1 MRDDITDVPGI
12 RVGHDTDLEAGT
24 GCTVILCETPAVG
37 GVDVRGG
44 APATRET
51 DVLQPLHM
59 VEEVHAVV
67 LTGGSAFGLD
77 AASGVMRYLEEHEQ
91 GYDTGVARVPIVPAA
106 AIFDLAFGSASVRPD
121 AAAGYRACQQATSE
135 GTPQGNVG
143 AGTGGTVGKMAGPA
157 FMMKGGLGSASMQ
170 VNAEIVIGA
179 IVAVN
184 SAGDVIDPTTQ
195 QMIAGARNPLG
206 GSIFA
211 NPFASNASA
220 GTINPVG
227 NTTIA
232 VVATNAALS
241 KEEASKVAQMA
252 HNGLAQTLRPAHTM
266 FDGDTVFA
274 LALGARANR
283 QSNRDNAALQTS
295 MLGAAAATVLARAI
309 VKAVQHAEEL
319 HGIPAAGAE
328 KSG

>member
-1 MRDDITDVPGI
+1 MHDDITDVPGI
-12 RVGHDTDLEAGT
+12 RVGHDTNLEAAT

-51 DVLQPLHM
+51 DVLRPMHM

-77 AASGVMRYLEEHEQ
+77 AASGVMRYLEEHDQ

-106 AIFDLAFGSASVRPD
+106 AIFDLAFGSASIRPD
-121 AAAGYRACQQATSE
+121 AAAGYRACEQATNE
-135 GTPQGNVG
+135 ATAQGNIG
-143 AGTGGTVGKMAGPA
+143 AGTGATVGKMAGPA
-157 FMMKGGLGSASMQ
+157 FMMKGGLGSASTQ
-170 VNAEIVIGA
+170 INEDIIVGA
-179 IVAVN
+179 IVVVN
-184 SAGDVIDPTTQ
+184 AAGDVIDPSTQ
-195 QMIAGARNPLG
+195 QVVAGARNPLG
-206 GSIFA
+206 GYIFSS
-211 NPFASNASA
+211 PM
-220 GTINPVG
+220 G

-241 KEEASKVAQMA
+241 KEEANKVAQMA

-274 LALGARANR
+274 LALGAREER
-283 QSNRDNAALQTS
+283 QTSPDSAAIQTS
-295 MLGAAAATVLARAI
+295 MLGAAATTVLARAI
-309 VKAVQHAEEL
+309 VKAARHADEL
-319 HGIPAAGAE
+319 FGIPAASNPE
-328 KSG
+328 SSQ

>member
-1 MRDDITDVPGI
+1 MNDDITDVPGI
-12 RVGHDTDLEAGT
+12 RVGHDTNLEAAT

-51 DVLQPLHM
+51 DVLRPMHM
-59 VEEVHAVV
+59 VEEVNAVV

-77 AASGVMRYLEEHEQ
+77 AASGVMRYLDEQ
-91 GYDTGVARVPIVPAA
+91 GQGFDAGVARVPIVPAA
-106 AIFDLAFGSASVRPD
+106 AIFDLGLGSASVRPD
-121 AAAGYRACQQATSE
+121 AEAGYRACEQATRE

-143 AGTGGTVGKMAGPA
+143 AGAGATVGKMAGPA

-170 VNAEIVIGA
+170 LNGDLIVGA
-179 IVAVN
+179 IVVVN
-184 SAGDVIDPTTQ
+184 AAGDVIDPQTQ
-195 QMIAGARNPLG
+195 QVIAGARNPLG
-206 GSIFA
+206 GYIFDS
-211 NPFASNASA
+211 PF
-220 GTINPVG
+220 G

-241 KEEASKVAQMA
+241 KEQVSKVAQMA

-274 LALGARANR
+274 LALGARADR
-283 QSNRDNAALQTS
+283 QSDPDSAAVQTS
-295 MLGAAAATVLARAI
+295 MIGAAAASVLARAI
-309 VKAVQHAEEL
+309 VKAARSASEL
-319 HGIPAAGAE
+319 HGIPAAGTVNSAP
-328 KSG
+328 